1 MSKEEL
7 KQYYHILE
15 VNEDAS
21 LEEVEHAYMHLKQLY
36 SSNSMIIMPMEEEF
50 SGEDRKKI
58 LVQVEEAYREI
69 SRFIADRVPESRSMI
84 AEADTLA
91 EKVVEVETPP
101 PPDLGRGSF
110 FRQTRESLGR
120 SISDLSSE
128 LDIPYQTLQDIELE
142 NYETMTDAG
151 QLRWCVSTYARGLS
165 LDPRQTAD
173 EYMKYFRIWLRDR
186 K

>member
-36 SSNSMIIMPMEEEF
+36 SSDSMIIVPMEEEF

-69 SRFIADRVPESRSMI
+69 SRFMADRAPESRSMI
-84 AEADTLA
+84 AQADTLA
-91 EKVVEVETPP
+91 EKVIEVEAPP
-101 PPDLGRGSF
+101 PP
-110 FRQTRESLGR
+110 
-120 SISDLSSE
+120 SSHE
-128 LDIPYQTLQDIELE
+128 
-142 NYETMTDAG
+142 G
-151 QLRWCVSTYARGLS
+151 
-165 LDPRQTAD
+165 
-173 EYMKYFRIWLRDR
+173 
-186 K
+186 